1 MRRFWSVILLFA
13 VAGMTVARADNSG
26 QRKYDCL
33 FLEAMMERGQ
43 GNDAAAFELLRH
55 CASIKPDAPETYFYL
70 AQYYSMLKDKD
81 KSLYCVK
88 KAAELNPLNHIYQET
103 LVQAYISN
111 GQTDEAISALENLA
125 KTETERED
133 ALEML
138 ARLYIQKKDYANA
151 IKAFDRL
158 ETLEGRSENLS
169 LAKSG
174 VYEVMGDRKAATEE
188 VRKLAEQNP
197 NDLNYECAYGEALM
211 RNGEREK
218 ALAIYNK
225 VLSEDPTNSRAQM
238 IMRTYYKE
246 QKDTASADSMTLAI
260 LLNKATAKETRIELL
275 RQEVGESEQNGGDST
290 KIIMFFK
297 KVLAVP
303 QPDCDL
309 ALMYAAYMDLKKMP
323 KDSIAAVLEQVLLI
337 APDNASARFRLVNY
351 AWGDENLDRVIDLCR
366 AARQYNP
373 DEMAFYYFQGMA
385 YYRKNEEDKALDAFQ
400 NGISVITDSSEPT
413 LVSDFYAVMGDILF
427 SKGRDKEAFAAYDSC
442 LQWKE
447 DNISCLNN
455 YAYYLSIKGQ
465 KLDKAEQMSLR
476 TVEAEAKNS
485 TYLDTYAWILFLQKR
500 YGEAKKYIDQA
511 LKYDTDSSAVIIEH
525 GGDIYAMNGDV
536 DRAVQLWQE
545 AAKKDPDNKS
555 LARKIRKRKYVK

>member
-1 MRRFWSVILLFA
+1 
-13 VAGMTVARADNSG
+13 MTVARADNGG

-55 CASIKPDAPETYFYL
+55 CASIKPDASETYFYL

-81 KSLYCVK
+81 KSLSCVK

-125 KTETERED
+125 KTETDSED

-138 ARLYIQKKDYANA
+138 ARLYIQKKDYTNA

-174 VYEVMGDRKAATEE
+174 VYEMLGDRKAATEE

-211 RNGEREK
+211 RNGEKEK

-225 VLSEDPTNSRAQM
+225 VLGEDPANSRAQM

-260 LLNKATAKETRIELL
+260 LLNKSTAKETRIELL
-275 RQEVGESEQNGGDST
+275 REEVGESEQNGGDST

-309 ALMYAAYMDLKKMP
+309 ALMYGAYMELKNMP
-323 KDSIAAVLEQVLLI
+323 KDSIAKVLEQVLLI

-351 AWGDENLDRVIDLCR
+351 AWSDENLDRVIELCR

-385 YYRKNEEDKALDAFQ
+385 YYRKNDEDKALDAFQ
-400 NGISVITDSSEPT
+400 NGISVITDSSDPT

-455 YAYYLSIKGQ
+455 YAYYLSLKGQ

-500 YGEAKKYIDQA
+500 YSEAKKYIDQA
-511 LKYDTDSSAVIIEH
+511 LKYDTDSSAVITEH

-545 AAKKDPDNKS
+545 AAKKDPENKS

>member
-1 MRRFWSVILLFA
+1 MYRLWGFILLLA
-13 VAGMTVARADNSG
+13 VAGTTGLHADNG
-26 QRKYDCL
+26 CQRKYDCL

-55 CASIKPDAPETYFYL
+55 CASIKPDASETFFYL
-70 AQYYSMLKDKD
+70 AQYYSMLKNKD
-81 KSLYCVK
+81 KSMYCIK

-111 GQTDEAISALENLA
+111 GQTDEAINALEKLA
-125 KTETERED
+125 DTDTERED

-138 ARLYIQKKDYANA
+138 ARLYIQKKDYTNA
-151 IKAFDRL
+151 IKTFDRL

-174 VYEVMGDRKAATEE
+174 VYEMAGNRKAATEE
-188 VRKLAEQNP
+188 IRKLAEQNP
-197 NDLNYECAYGEALM
+197 NDLNYECTYGEALM
-211 RNGEREK
+211 RNGEKEK

-246 QKDTASADSMTLAI
+246 QKDTVAADSMTLAI
-260 LLNKATAKETRIELL
+260 LLNKSTAKDTRIELL
-275 RQEVGESEQNGGDST
+275 RQEVGESEQNSGDST
-290 KIIMFFK
+290 KILMFFK

-323 KDSIAAVLEQVLLI
+323 KDSIGAVLERVLLTT
-337 APDNASARFRLVNY
+337 PDNAAARFRLVNY
-351 AWGDENLDRVIDLCR
+351 AWLDENLDRVIDLCR

-385 YYRKNEEDKALDAFQ
+385 YFRKNDEDKALDAFQ
-400 NGISVITDSSEPT
+400 NGISVITDSSDPT
-413 LVSDFYAVMGDILF
+413 FVSDFYAVMGDILF
-427 SKGRDKEAFAAYDSC
+427 NKGRDKEAFAAYDSC

-455 YAYYLSIKGQ
+455 YAYYLSLKGLN
-465 KLDKAEQMSLR
+465 LDKAEQMSLR
-476 TVEAEAKNS
+476 TVKAEAKNA
-485 TYLDTYAWILFLQKR
+485 TYLDTYAWILFLQQR
-500 YGEAKKYIDQA
+500 YTEAKIYIDQA
-511 LKYDTDSSAVIIEH
+511 LKYDTDSNAVIIEH
-525 GGDIYAMNGDV
+525 GGDIYAMNGDT
-536 DRAVQLWQE
+536 DHAVQLWQE

-555 LARKIRKRKYVK
+555 LARKIRKRKYIK